1 MFTRLI
7 WFLPATAWMALIFA
21 MSSAEQFPQPLGLST
36 FLLSIAAHLIL
47 YGVLAL
53 LLLVAFAQSLRP
65 SRSSMLAAVAIA
77 SVYGISDEFHQSFVP
92 GRDASVFDLLVN
104 TVGATIAVVVWS
116 FRRSAIAAVTLR

>member
-1 MFTRLI
+1 
-7 WFLPATAWMALIFA
+7 MALIFA
-21 MSSAEQFPQPLGLST
+21 MSSTEQFPQPLGLST

>member
-21 MSSAEQFPQPLGLST
+21 MPSTEQFPQPLGLST